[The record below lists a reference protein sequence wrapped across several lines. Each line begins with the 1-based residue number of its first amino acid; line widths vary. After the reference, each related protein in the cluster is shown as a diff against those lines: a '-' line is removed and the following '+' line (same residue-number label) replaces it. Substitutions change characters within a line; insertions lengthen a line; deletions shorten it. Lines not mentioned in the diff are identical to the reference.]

1 MNNLLPVAVVSAV
14 LILVSCK
21 KEEKDEVV
29 IPGVPTLQT
38 PVNGAT
44 SVSVFP
50 TFTWNGVSG
59 ATSYEVQVSS
69 SGGTFAGS
77 DLEDQG
83 IVYGSTSYKNNSN
96 QYSSG
101 VYFWRVRAINSAGT
115 GNWSASYTFSVDNNS
130 PDQPGPVFGKLL
142 IYEPNLPSGISYA
155 VQMNGWSD
163 KIISCAGS
171 IPANCDVPDSCTFAR
186 YTGIYSQYLNITVR
200 YANGPNEGQI
210 VNQGTVSGSLGMCE
224 RIKVSDL

>member
-1 MNNLLPVAVVSAV
+1 M
-14 LILVSCK
+14 
-21 KEEKDEVV
+21 

-59 ATSYEVQVSS
+59 ANSYEVQISS

-83 IVYGSTSYKNNSN
+83 TVYGSTSYKNNSH

-101 VYFWRVRAINSAGT
+101 AYFWRVRAKNSAGS
-115 GNWSASYTFSVDNNS
+115 GNWSSVFTFGVDSNS

-142 IYEPNLPSGISYA
+142 IYEPNLPPGISYA

-163 KIISCAGS
+163 RIISCAGA
-171 IPANCDVPDSCTFAR
+171 IPLNCDVPDSCTFAR
-186 YTGIYSQYLNITVR
+186 YTGIYSQTLNITVK
-200 YANGPNEGQI
+200 YANGPNQGQI
-210 VNQGTVSGSLGMCE
+210 VNQGTVIGSLGMCE